1 MRWVFIAAAVALV
14 GALLWWTPEVEVAKP
29 HVDAVDVPAAS
40 NEVLVRAIAESRA
53 AAPPSLKGAELD
65 GEVSW
70 YADGSVRLDLALRR
84 RFDHLLSALGEVSL
98 AQVRSRLET
107 ELTPSA
113 PVAQVRAVMA
123 VFDRYVAYLEA
134 VGRLQAAAEPKKRL
148 EQLHALRV
156 EKLGAELARAF
167 FDDEERADTWA
178 VERAALVRDGQA
190 TPESLAKLDELLTPE
205 ARELIKDTQT
215 LRDVV
220 DETAKFDA
228 EGLDA
233 EARRKV
239 REAKVGPEA
248 AARLGELDDERAKW
262 NARVEAFRVQ
272 KQSLDASELE
282 RVLERDF
289 TEPERRRVRELVLE
303 E

>member
-14 GALLWWTPEVEVAKP
+14 GALLWWTPNVDTSKPTKSRGEVA
-29 HVDAVDVPAAS
+29 AVAEPS
-40 NEVLVRAIAESRA
+40 NELIARALAVSGSPA
-53 AAPPSLKGAELD
+53 SLKGAELD

-70 YADGSVRLDLALRR
+70 YADGAVRLDLALRR

-98 AQVRSRLET
+98 AQVRARLET

-113 PVAQVRAVMA
+113 PAEHVRAVMA

-134 VGRLQAAAEPKKRL
+134 VGRLEASADPKQRL

-178 VERAALVRDGQA
+178 VERAALVRSGEA
-190 TPESLAKLDELLTPE
+190 TPESLAKLDEQLTPE
-205 ARELIKDTQT
+205 ARELLKDTQE
-215 LRDVV
+215 LRDAI
-220 DETAKFDA
+220 DT

-233 EARRKV
+233 DARRKQ
-239 REAKVGPEA
+239 REDKFGPEA

-262 NARVEAFRVQ
+262 NARVEAFRAQ
-272 KQSLDASELE
+272 KETLDARELE
-282 RVLERDF
+282 QVLERDF
-289 TEPERRRVRELVLE
+289 TEPERRRVRALVLGE
-303 E
+303 